1 MTLASITALRRSLW
15 CEGLVDFGWEVI
27 VVEDKRPTGL
37 VAVSA
42 RRPVFTGPP
51 IALFVREEWVRG
63 ADPDGLGLDAHGC
76 FLRRS
81 SWHAQVHAYP
91 RAECAYRL
99 DVDRAKIGG
108 LRIHLHPFGQ
118 PNDVR
123 LPRSNL
129 GTPEQWLVEIEELYY
144 VWYG

>member
-1 MTLASITALRRSLW
+1 MGVSSADRVGTRRSTRNP
-15 CEGLVDFGWEVI
+15 G
-27 VVEDKRPTGL
+27 
-37 VAVSA
+37 
-42 RRPVFTGPP
+42 
-51 IALFVREEWVRG
+51 
-63 ADPDGLGLDAHGC
+63 
-76 FLRRS
+76 
-81 SWHAQVHAYP
+81 
-91 RAECAYRL
+91 AECAYRL
-99 DVDRAKIGG
+99 GVDRAKIGG